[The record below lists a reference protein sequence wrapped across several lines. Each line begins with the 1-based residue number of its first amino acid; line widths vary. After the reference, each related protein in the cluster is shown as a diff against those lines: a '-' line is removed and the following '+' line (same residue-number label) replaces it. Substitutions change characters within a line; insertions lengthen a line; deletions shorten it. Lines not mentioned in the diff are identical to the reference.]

1 MRTMRKM
8 SCEEIESIKATLT
21 INNMLSLAVFEI
33 DYNVNDSLKTALVI
47 GNERSPFVWCKVR
60 YDKEGD
66 AYINRLGERY
76 YLQYFM

>member
-1 MRTMRKM
+1 MRTM

-21 INNMLSLAVFEI
+21 ITNMLSLAVFEI
-33 DYNVNDSLKTALVI
+33 DYNINDSLKTALVM
-47 GNERSPFVWCKVR
+47 GNERSSFVWCKVR

>member
-21 INNMLSLAVFEI
+21 ITNMISLAVFEI
-33 DYNVNDSLKTALVI
+33 DYGVNDSLKTALVM
-47 GNERSPFVWCKVR
+47 GNERSSYVWCKVR